1 MYSRRDEMEKD
12 EIKKEIEALDSVHLK
27 VGLRNKGIKVDFTSE
42 EYDVLL
48 DLRNWVKN
56 LDD

>member
-1 MYSRRDEMEKD
+1 MEKD